1 MQITF
6 DPFNQVEKS
15 FVESLLGALTPGDD
29 AATLHGSPRAQP
41 VVADNDG
48 IDEDGSSTGP
58 GLVDDTGGRAEPPSA
73 PSGDTPK
80 KRGRKP
86 KAAEVMVSEKSV
98 GKNAVF
104 EEVFAE
110 QPPRPEPA
118 PAADVLPTLDQVR
131 DALQQYTVKNGITGG
146 VELLK
151 EFGAARVSELAAGD
165 FASFIARCAA

>member
-48 IDEDGSSTGP
+48 IDEDGNSTRP

-73 PSGDTPK
+73 PSGDTSK

-86 KAAEVMVSEKSV
+86 KAAASTDDETVADSATKASET
-98 GKNAVF
+98 
-104 EEVFAE
+104 
-110 QPPRPEPA
+110 A

-165 FASFIARCAA
+165 YASFIARCAA

>member
-41 VVADNDG
+41 VVAHNDG
-48 IDEDGSSTGP
+48 IDGDGSSTGP

-86 KAAEVMVSEKSV
+86 KAAASIDDETVADS
-98 GKNAVF
+98 ATL
-104 EEVFAE
+104 AE
-110 QPPRPEPA
+110 EPA

>member
-6 DPFNQVEKS
+6 DPLNLLERE
-15 FVESLLGALTPGDD
+15 FVESLLGALTPGDE
-29 AATLHGSPRAQP
+29 AARLHGAPQAQP

-48 IDEDGSSTGP
+48 IDEDGSHTRP

-86 KAAEVMVSEKSV
+86 KSATSTDDETVVDSATAAPVS
-98 GKNAVF
+98 
-104 EEVFAE
+104 
-110 QPPRPEPA
+110 A
-118 PAADVLPTLDQVR
+118 PAADVLPSLDDVR
-131 DALQQYTVKNGITGG
+131 AALQTYTVKNGITGG

-165 FASFIARCAA
+165 YAAFMARCAA